1 MARLHRNTSPFSDA
15 IDHRA
20 RLYSIAAA
28 AASVSVLALA
38 QPAEAEVVITNTNIP
53 ITGKGISID
62 LNHDGVNDVKFKFHS
77 NPGASR
83 LVSYLSGKGVVGN
96 ALVVNGH
103 YVSALMR
110 SAKIGP
116 SAHFGGT
123 SAKSLLMEE
132 KSCTF
137 SGCQLDGDWGGNHP
151 NRFVGVKFKINGAT
165 HYGWIRVKITSD
177 TVTGDVISGTV
188 TEYGYETIA
197 NKVVKAGLASKNAVD
212 DEARER
218 EGRMAPSLGAF
229 ALGADGL
236 VLWRRDD
243 TQSSDATGSGR

>member
-1 MARLHRNTSPFSDA
+1 MARLRRNNSPLSETV
-15 IDHRA
+15 DHRA
-20 RLYSIAAA
+20 KLYSIAAV

-77 NPGASR
+77 NPGASN

-103 YVSALMR
+103 YASALMR

-123 SAKSLLMEE
+123 SAKSFLMEE
-132 KSCTF
+132 KSCSF
-137 SGCQLDGDWGGNHP
+137 SGCKLEGDWGGNHP
-151 NRFVGVKFKINGAT
+151 NRFIGVKFKIKGAT
-165 HYGWIRVKITSD
+165 HYGWIRVNLTSNK
-177 TVTGDVISGTV
+177 VTGDVISGTI

-197 NKVVKAGLASKNAVD
+197 NKVVLAGLASNNAAD
-212 DEARER
+212 DEATER
-218 EGRMAPSLGAF
+218 EERIGPSLGAL
-229 ALGADGL
+229 ALGSDGL
-236 VLWRRDD
+236 SIWRRDER
-243 TQSSDATGSGR
+243 AAAL